1 MRGLLMEVFDSHPY
15 SRYIDQLLYCSV
27 LALINNERSI
37 KYKMCVKLFLW
48 MEKLCAD
55 TLSFTQETF
64 ELAVKMLVQYIS
76 VAEEDPKK
84 LQMLGCV
91 VLHIASKL
99 L

>member
-48 MEKLCAD
+48 MEKLCAE

-76 VAEEDPKK
+76 DWINEFFGFQGHKSATF
-84 LQMLGCV
+84 
-91 VLHIASKL
+91 SF
-99 L
+99 